1 MGLACFAF
9 FHASASEGGSSKRV
23 QDAGQELGDHGCRG
37 GDERADLEEPM
48 VVRTAG
54 WRLRGSVPGSRKE
67 EEEEARV

>member
-1 MGLACFAF
+1 MRFSTRVRQREGAARESRTLARSWETMGV
-9 FHASASEGGSSKRV
+9 G
-23 QDAGQELGDHGCRG
+23 G